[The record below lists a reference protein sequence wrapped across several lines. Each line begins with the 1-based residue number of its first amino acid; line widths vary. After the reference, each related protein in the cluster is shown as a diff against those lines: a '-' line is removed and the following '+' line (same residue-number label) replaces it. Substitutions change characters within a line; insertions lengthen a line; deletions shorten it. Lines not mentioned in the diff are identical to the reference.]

1 MSNMKMKTYRAATL
15 DDALDQVRTEL
26 GPDAVIIHTKQL
38 PVPAILR
45 LFKKPQLEVVAA
57 LSPKQE
63 EETSPAPEKVTS
75 EEPIPARDLRYDK
88 VLVEM
93 RELKQLIYE
102 ETKAPNLPKLLGEFD
117 ADLKQQGVHAE
128 ARHSLTSAIQKI
140 QGSKRVTASALMTS
154 AAHAFDQLAI
164 PEPKLSRILCFAG
177 PTGVGKTTTIAKW
190 ATDEMMNG
198 GKKVGFIT
206 TDTFRI
212 GAVEQLRTY
221 ASILKAPFE
230 VVTHVDEMEL
240 ALEKL
245 KDCDRIFIDTAGR
258 NYQQQQFVEE
268 VTRISG
274 HEECT
279 VQLVLSLSTSYA
291 DSQRLLEA
299 FDQVGI
305 ANLVVTKLDETSQAG
320 ILLNLL
326 HDYSYPIAY
335 VTTGQ
340 HVPQDIKRFD
350 SALLRQVF
358 LGEAH

>member
-15 DDALDQVRTEL
+15 DDALNQVRTEL
-26 GPDAVIIHTKQL
+26 GSDAVILHTKQL

-63 EETSPAPEKVTS
+63 ENPLVSEQQRN
-75 EEPIPARDLRYDK
+75 EEPVPARDLRYDK

-102 ETKAPNLPKLLGEFD
+102 ETKAPKLPKLLGEFD

-140 QGSKRVTASALMTS
+140 QGNKRVTASALMTS
-154 AAHAFDQLAI
+154 AALAFDQLAI

-177 PTGVGKTTTIAKW
+177 PTGVGKTTTLAKW
-190 ATDEMMNG
+190 ATDEMINNA
-198 GKKVGFIT
+198 KKVGFIT

-230 VVTHVDEMEL
+230 VVTQLDEIEV

-245 KDCDRIFIDTAGR
+245 KDCDRIYIDTAGR

-291 DSQRLLEA
+291 DSERLLEA
-299 FDQVGI
+299 FEQVGI

-320 ILLNLL
+320 TLLNLL
-326 HDYSYPIAY
+326 HDYPYPIAY

-350 SALLRQVF
+350 SSLLRQVF
-358 LGEAH
+358 LGEAN